1 MDELLAQLTAYLRG
15 IWHRRWIGIAVAW
28 VVALAAGVVVMRLPD
43 RFEASARVFVDT
55 KTVLRPLLSG
65 LAVQPDLD
73 QQLGILSRT
82 LVSRPNVE
90 RLMRMT
96 DMDLQVKSA
105 AQKEEMIERLT
116 RTVKISSVGRDN
128 LYSIG
133 YQDPDP
139 DQAKR
144 VVQSLLSIFVE
155 SSLGGKRKDADTAR
169 RFIEEQIKQYEK
181 RLEEAENRL
190 KEFRLKNLN
199 LMGADGRDYFTR
211 MGGLSEALNAARLEL
226 RAAEQSRDALKR
238 ELAGEEP
245 VFLPEAPS
253 GPQGGQTVSELDA
266 RIDALK
272 KSLDELLRRYTDQHP
287 DVVGTRRVL
296 EQLEEERKRE
306 LAAHAKPATTGSGP
320 RLNANPVIQQLKIA
334 LAEAEANLASLRA
347 RVGELDARHR
357 QLQAA
362 ARMQPEL
369 ETEMTQLNRD
379 YEIQKRQY
387 EGLVARRESA
397 ALSGDMDA
405 TGGVA
410 DFRVIDPPTVSQKP
424 VAPNR
429 VILLLAAF
437 VAALGAGI
445 AASFVVSQIYPT
457 VHDARTLRDV
467 AGRPVLGAVTLLAT
481 KVSARARR
489 RRHVAFAGAV
499 GALFAV
505 YGAALAFLITVG
517 RAI

>member
-15 IWHRRWIGIAVAW
+15 VWHRRWIGIAVAW
-28 VVALAAGVVVMRLPD
+28 LVALGAGAAVMRMPD
-43 RFEASARVFVDT
+43 RFEASARVYVDT
-55 KTVLRPLLSG
+55 QSVLRPLLSG

-82 LVSRPNVE
+82 LVSRPNLE

-96 DMDLQVKSA
+96 DMDLRAKSPA
-105 AQKEEMIERLT
+105 EKDEMIERLT

-133 YQDPDP
+133 YQDPDA

-144 VVQSLLSIFVE
+144 VVQALLSIFVE
-155 SSLGGKRKDADTAR
+155 ASLGGKRKDADTAR

-190 KEFRLKNLN
+190 KEFRLKNMN
-199 LMGADGRDYFTR
+199 LVGADGRDYFAR
-211 MGGLSEALNAARLEL
+211 MNGLSEALNAAKLEL

-245 VFLPEAPS
+245 VFLPETPS
-253 GPQGGQTVSELDA
+253 APQGGMAVSELDV
-266 RIDALK
+266 RIGDLK
-272 KSLDELLRRYTDQHP
+272 KGLDELLRRYTDQHP

-296 EQLEEERKRE
+296 EQLEEERKQE
-306 LAAHAKPATTGSGP
+306 LAARAKPATGSGP
-320 RLNANPVIQQLKIA
+320 RVNANPVIQQLKIA
-334 LAEAEANLASLRA
+334 LAEAEANLASMRA
-347 RVGELDARHR
+347 RVGELDARYR

-369 ETEMTQLNRD
+369 EAEMAQLNRD
-379 YEIQKRQY
+379 YDVQKRQY
-387 EGLVARRESA
+387 EGLVSRRESA
-397 ALSGDMDA
+397 AISGEMDA

-410 DFRVIDPPTVSQKP
+410 DFRVIDPPMVSQKP

-429 VILLLAAF
+429 LLLLGLAF
-437 VAALGAGI
+437 VGALGAGV

-457 VHDARTLRDV
+457 VHDPRTLREV
-467 AGRPVLGAVTLLAT
+467 AGRPVLGAVTRLMT
-481 KVSARARR
+481 KANARTRR
-489 RRHVAFAGAV
+489 RGHVAFAGAV
-499 GALFAV
+499 GALLAI
-505 YGAALAFLITVG
+505 YGAALAFLITAG